1 MDISN
6 LESEYVEFIQSQD
19 WGTPIIFA
27 KPGQTDLEQDIESY
41 YYKHSEFLAW
51 CVPCGCACPCNII
64 CWTALFPV
72 AIFSAVSKR
81 SGSKE
86 NAVAQAQAV
95 RRIRYV
101 LFPTLIVKLSKDTS
115 GKVFLKKGFNF
126 LDHPSMKHEVD
137 LNIDAANNDGIN
149 GCIQNSMVPDI
160 SCLNIYASKTRQVF
174 TGGDRRNPL
183 HYETRGVPELQI
195 ITPIE
200 EAMHFSKTLQEILR
214 NVRTGDFE
222 RPPGYVQY
230 QPTSISSSNQSQH
243 PHQPRDP
250 KAGSEFPNTDINSQP
265 HTSHPAIVS

>member
-6 LESEYVEFIQSQD
+6 LESEYVEFIQSKNY
-19 WGTPIIFA
+19 GTPIIFA
-27 KPGQTDLEQDIESY
+27 KPGQTDLEQDLESY

-51 CVPCGCACPCNII
+51 CVPCGCPCPCNII

-86 NAVAQAQAV
+86 NAVATARAV

-101 LFPTLIVKLSKDTS
+101 LFPTMIVILSKETS
-115 GKVFLKKGFNF
+115 GEVVEREEINF
-126 LDHPSMKHEVD
+126 LDHPSINHEVD

-160 SCLNIYASKTRQVF
+160 SCLNIYGSKTREVF
-174 TGGDRRNPL
+174 TGGDRSNAR

-222 RPPGYVQY
+222 RPRGYVQS
-230 QPTSISSSNQSQH
+230 QPTSSS
-243 PHQPRDP
+243 
-250 KAGSEFPNTDINSQP
+250 
-265 HTSHPAIVS
+265 